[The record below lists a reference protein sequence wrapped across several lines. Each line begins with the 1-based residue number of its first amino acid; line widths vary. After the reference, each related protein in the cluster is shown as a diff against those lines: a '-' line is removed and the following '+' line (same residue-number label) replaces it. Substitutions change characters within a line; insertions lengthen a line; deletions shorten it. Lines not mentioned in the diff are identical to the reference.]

1 MRYKLSLITQKR
13 KLMIEYIHGELTELV
28 PTQAVIEAGGVGY
41 GLNISLTTYDSLKDK
56 KEAKLYVYES
66 IREDA
71 YVLWGFASREER
83 EMFVALL
90 SVSGVGGNTARTI
103 LSAFAPAELRT
114 VVANED
120 SRALK
125 SVKGIGLKTA
135 QRIIVDLKD
144 KLAGDGEVEMG
155 NLAGTERSTRNE
167 NADEA
172 VGALVTLGYPAPM
185 AQKAVSAILKADN
198 EVQAVEEMIKRALKM
213 L

>member
-1 MRYKLSLITQKR
+1 
-13 KLMIEYIHGELTELV
+13 MIEYIHGELTELV

-185 AQKAVSAILKADN
+185 AQKTVSAILKADN

>member
-1 MRYKLSLITQKR
+1 
-13 KLMIEYIHGELTELV
+13 MIEYIHGELTELV
-28 PTQAVIEAGGVGY
+28 PTQAVIEAGGVGN

-144 KLAGDGEVEMG
+144 KLAGDGEVEME

-185 AQKAVSAILKADN
+185 AQKAVNAILKADN